1 MNLPIFA
8 QMASSYRLALS
19 RCLALGQLVGHDGP
33 MLNILSGFIG
43 LVTLILMI
51 PAIIP
56 LLGALNWILVP
67 LALFGALV
75 GMMSS
80 KNGGRNFCLIV
91 AAFGALRLFLGGGI
105 F

>member
-1 MNLPIFA
+1 
-8 QMASSYRLALS
+8 
-19 RCLALGQLVGHDGP
+19 

-51 PAIIP
+51 PAILP
-56 LLGALNWILVP
+56 LLGALNWLLVP
-67 LALFGALV
+67 LALFGAFIGL
-75 GMMSS
+75 MSS
-80 KNGGRNFCLIV
+80 KKSGQNFCLIV

>member
-1 MNLPIFA
+1 MIDKATIANPKTH
-8 QMASSYRLALS
+8 Y
-19 RCLALGQLVGHDGP
+19 GNGHHATREFKTQRFTA

-43 LVTLILMI
+43 LVTLVLMI
-51 PAIIP
+51 PAVFP

-67 LALFGALV
+67 MALFGAFIGL
-75 GMMSS
+75 MSS
-80 KNGGRNFCLIV
+80 KKGGQNFCLIV